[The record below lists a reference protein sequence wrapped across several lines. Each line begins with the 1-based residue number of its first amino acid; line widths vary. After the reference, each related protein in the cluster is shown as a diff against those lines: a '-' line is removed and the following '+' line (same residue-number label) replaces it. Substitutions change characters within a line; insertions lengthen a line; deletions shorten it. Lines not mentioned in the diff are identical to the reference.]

1 LEKSLER
8 QLYIQKLQ
16 MKRLFEL
23 AQAISNN
30 AATEHLINLYHST
43 LCNETEVDCFAL
55 FVYQNNNWNFISS
68 AKLNSD
74 FNPNDLVAYFANY
87 NKTTKLTGAE
97 VENLAY
103 FDFVLPIFQ
112 NNQPLA
118 VVLLK
123 NIGSP
128 NEYLHD
134 NLDFIKAITEM
145 LALSIE
151 NKKLFQ
157 QQLEQERLQRELE
170 LAIQMQ
176 NMLIPAQLPNNQQYE
191 FSGIYQPY
199 SGVGGDYYDV
209 IKLDDEEI
217 AFCIADISGKGVAA
231 ALLMSNFQANVHA
244 LIHRKN
250 VNFRKFIQS
259 LNSSVLATTKGEK
272 FITFFLARYDL
283 ERKRLRYICAG
294 HNPPY
299 LITQNKLQKLDKG
312 CTILGAFDEINQIE
326 LGEIYLEEDAFLLL
340 YTDGLTDLQNE
351 QQVYFSERLENFV
364 LNNCQKPAFDFNN
377 LLLQEINNFRGKTAF
392 SDDVSV
398 LTARIFT

>member
-8 QLYIQKLQ
+8 RLYIQKLQ

-23 AQAISNN
+23 AQAISSN
-30 AATEHLINLYHST
+30 AESEHLINLYHST
-43 LCNETEVDCFAL
+43 LCNETEVNCFAL
-55 FVYQNNNWNFISS
+55 FIYQNNDWNFLSS
-68 AKLNSD
+68 AQLNNNFDSKNLIPY
-74 FNPNDLVAYFANY
+74 FPNYP
-87 NKTTKLTGAE
+87 KTTRLTGAE
-97 VENLAY
+97 VEELAH
-103 FDFVLPIFQ
+103 FDFILPIFQ
-112 NNQPLA
+112 KNQPLA
-118 VVLLK
+118 IVLLK

-128 NEYLHD
+128 AEYLHD
-134 NLDFIKAITEM
+134 NLDFIKAVTEM
-145 LALSIE
+145 LAMAIE

-170 LAIQMQ
+170 LAVQMQ
-176 NMLIPAQLPNNQQYE
+176 NMLIPTELPKNQQYE

-250 VNFRKFIQS
+250 VNFRRFIQS

-283 ERKRLRYICAG
+283 ERKRLRYVCAG

-312 CTILGAFDEINQIE
+312 CTILGAFDEIQQME
-326 LGEIYLEEDAFLLL
+326 MGEVYLEDDAFLVL

-351 QQVYFSERLENFV
+351 QQVYFSERLENFI

-377 LLLQEINNFRGKTAF
+377 LLLQEIDSFRGKTAF

-398 LTARIFT
+398 LTARIFA